1 MQNWSRILADK
12 RGDNDMGEIQIIE
25 AMDKQG
31 VALVVC
37 AVFLGLAI
45 WLIKHYVNQQTED
58 RKVFVKQQ
66 EEDRGII
73 MGLFQNEL
81 KDLHNDSLLNAKL
94 NRRSVTMLK
103 TLTNQFTG
111 LAEYLN
117 RHFNGCADK
126 VNFRKKV
133 KKADG
138 QKK

>member
-1 MQNWSRILADK
+1 
-12 RGDNDMGEIQIIE
+12 MGEIQIIE

-45 WLIKHYVNQQTED
+45 WLIRHYVNQQTED

-66 EEDRGII
+66 EEDRKII

-81 KDLHNDSLLNAKL
+81 KDLHGDSLLNAKL
-94 NRRSVTMLK
+94 NRKSITMLG
-103 TLTNQFTG
+103 TLTNRFVSLT
-111 LAEYLN
+111 EYLN
-117 RHFNGCADK
+117 SHFNGCADR

-133 KKADG
+133 KANG

>member
-1 MQNWSRILADK
+1 
-12 RGDNDMGEIQIIE
+12 MGEIQIIE
-25 AMDKQG
+25 AMDKNG

-66 EEDRGII
+66 EEDRATI

-81 KDLHNDSLLNAKL
+81 KDLHKDSSINTKL
-94 NRRSVTMLK
+94 NYKSIAMLK
-103 TLTNQFTG
+103 TLTNRFTS
-111 LAEYLN
+111 LTEYLN
-117 RHFNGCADK
+117 LHFNGCVDK
-126 VNFRKKV
+126 VNFKKRV
-133 KKADG
+133 SKKNG

>member
-1 MQNWSRILADK
+1 
-12 RGDNDMGEIQIIE
+12 MGEIQIIE
-25 AMDKQG
+25 AMSKQG

-37 AVFLGLAI
+37 AILLGLAI

-66 EEDRGII
+66 EEDRATI

-81 KDLHNDSLLNAKL
+81 KDLHKDSLLNAKL
-94 NRRSVTMLK
+94 NRKSIVMLG
-103 TLTNQFTG
+103 TLTNRFTS
-111 LAEYLN
+111 LTEYLN
-117 RHFNGCADK
+117 HHFNGCADK

-133 KKADG
+133 NKANG